1 MNKKMTFKCQIL
13 KFHDI
18 HLANGFC
25 LISPTNLYEKANNSL
40 RIIDN
45 IKKKKCTHEKKK
57 TNLIRFS
64 WIHIASF
71 IIMKIYIYYQI
82 NTKNKIK
89 I

>member
-57 TNLIRFS
+57 NKPDQVFLDPHCKLYNNENLYLLS
-64 WIHIASF
+64 N
-71 IIMKIYIYYQI
+71 KYQE
-82 NTKNKIK
+82 
-89 I
+89 

>member
-57 TNLIRFS
+57 QT
-64 WIHIASF
+64 
-71 IIMKIYIYYQI
+71 
-82 NTKNKIK
+82 
-89 I
+89 